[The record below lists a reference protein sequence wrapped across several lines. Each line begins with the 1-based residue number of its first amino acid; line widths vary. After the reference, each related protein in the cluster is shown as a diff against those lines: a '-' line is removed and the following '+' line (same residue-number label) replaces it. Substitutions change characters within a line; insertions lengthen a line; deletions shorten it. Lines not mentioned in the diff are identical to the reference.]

1 MGRISLPVA
10 GIADLVA
17 LRESIQPLQT
27 IPEFLKEFDTPLINQ
42 IRDDFDILEELK
54 GLLDEQLL
62 EEPSNRLREG
72 GFMAAGVSEELDELR
87 RISQNTKQFLN
98 EMLVREKQ
106 RTGIPSL
113 KISFNKVFGYYMEVS
128 NVHKDS
134 VPEDY
139 IRKQTLVN
147 AERYITQ
154 ELKEFEEKIL
164 TAEERIGELEYSL
177 FLELKEQIMLQ
188 SQRLQKT
195 ASEIAVLDVLAG
207 WADLAEHMN
216 YKRPVLR
223 PMSAERMMDFRASRH
238 PVIEQI
244 DLGEAFVPNDLRL
257 EQSGNRIMLITGP
270 NMAGKSTFMRQV
282 ALNVLMAQ
290 CGCFVPAEHAE
301 FSMVDRIF
309 TRVGASDNLSLGQST
324 FMMEMNEV

>member
-1 MGRISLPVA
+1 
-10 GIADLVA
+10 
-17 LRESIQPLQT
+17 
-27 IPEFLKEFDTPLINQ
+27 
-42 IRDDFDILEELK
+42 
-54 GLLDEQLL
+54 
-62 EEPSNRLREG
+62 
-72 GFMAAGVSEELDELR
+72 MAAGVSEELDELR

-195 ASEIAVLDVLAG
+195 VFWGSNGV
-207 WADLAEHMN
+207 
-216 YKRPVLR
+216 
-223 PMSAERMMDFRASRH
+223 
-238 PVIEQI
+238 
-244 DLGEAFVPNDLRL
+244 
-257 EQSGNRIMLITGP
+257 
-270 NMAGKSTFMRQV
+270 
-282 ALNVLMAQ
+282 
-290 CGCFVPAEHAE
+290 
-301 FSMVDRIF
+301 
-309 TRVGASDNLSLGQST
+309 
-324 FMMEMNEV
+324 

>member
-1 MGRISLPVA
+1 
-10 GIADLVA
+10 
-17 LRESIQPLQT
+17 
-27 IPEFLKEFDTPLINQ
+27 
-42 IRDDFDILEELK
+42 
-54 GLLDEQLL
+54 
-62 EEPSNRLREG
+62 
-72 GFMAAGVSEELDELR
+72 MAAGVSEELDELR

-106 RTGIPSL
+106 HTGIPSL

-195 ASEIAVLDVLAG
+195 ASEIAVLDVLCLLYTSPSPR
-207 WADLAEHMN
+207 DVRSSRM
-216 YKRPVLR
+216 PS
-223 PMSAERMMDFRASRH
+223 SA
-238 PVIEQI
+238 
-244 DLGEAFVPNDLRL
+244 
-257 EQSGNRIMLITGP
+257 
-270 NMAGKSTFMRQV
+270 
-282 ALNVLMAQ
+282 
-290 CGCFVPAEHAE
+290 
-301 FSMVDRIF
+301 
-309 TRVGASDNLSLGQST
+309 
-324 FMMEMNEV
+324 

>member
-1 MGRISLPVA
+1 MDANHILESLNEAQQQAIKSDAKQSLILAGAGSGKTRVITHKVAWLSSILDINPMSIMTVTFTNKAAREMRGRIE
-10 GIADLVA
+10 GIL
-17 LRESIQPLQT
+17 
-27 IPEFLKEFDTPLINQ
+27 
-42 IRDDFDILEELK
+42 
-54 GLLDEQLL
+54 GEQFM

-154 ELKEFEEKIL
+154 ELKAFEEKIL
-164 TAEERIGELEYSL
+164 TAEE
-177 FLELKEQIMLQ
+177 
-188 SQRLQKT
+188 
-195 ASEIAVLDVLAG
+195 
-207 WADLAEHMN
+207 
-216 YKRPVLR
+216 
-223 PMSAERMMDFRASRH
+223 
-238 PVIEQI
+238 
-244 DLGEAFVPNDLRL
+244 
-257 EQSGNRIMLITGP
+257 
-270 NMAGKSTFMRQV
+270 
-282 ALNVLMAQ
+282 
-290 CGCFVPAEHAE
+290 
-301 FSMVDRIF
+301 
-309 TRVGASDNLSLGQST
+309 LSLIHISEPT
-324 FMMEMNEV
+324 RHLSI

>member
-1 MGRISLPVA
+1 
-10 GIADLVA
+10 
-17 LRESIQPLQT
+17 
-27 IPEFLKEFDTPLINQ
+27 
-42 IRDDFDILEELK
+42 
-54 GLLDEQLL
+54 
-62 EEPSNRLREG
+62 
-72 GFMAAGVSEELDELR
+72 
-87 RISQNTKQFLN
+87 
-98 EMLVREKQ
+98 
-106 RTGIPSL
+106 
-113 KISFNKVFGYYMEVS
+113 MEVS

-223 PMSAERMMDFRASRH
+223 PMSAERMMVFRSCRH

-244 DLGEAFVPNDLRL
+244 DLGEAFIPNDLRL

-270 NMAGKSTFMRQV
+270 NMAGNCLLYT
-282 ALNVLMAQ
+282 
-290 CGCFVPAEHAE
+290 
-301 FSMVDRIF
+301 
-309 TRVGASDNLSLGQST
+309 SDAAD
-324 FMMEMNEV
+324 E